1 MRSRSASTTAMG
13 TGVYMPFCNSLGSPH
28 VPYLFSSYLGG
39 DRRDLHSIAKF
50 SQAFDQAIFL
60 LVGGTTIEVI
70 AAEILICRPVL
81 EHVVDRGKDGGGDG
95 HDRLL
100 GAAPGFDAVELGLQ
114 VAVFLFYRRPGALH
128 QRGLEPGSSLAQA
141 IGSTLAGTLVVARTY
156 AGPRDEMCV
165 RRESAHVDPDLGDDD
180 VGAEVLDSWNRYYEV
195 DCGAKG
201 PKVRLHLRVH
211 RHGGGIESVD
221 LIEMKAQQEAMV
233 LRHPAAK
240 GLAEL
245 LRRRLH
251 PPIRKAGQLGGI
263 GFAGNQGLDHGAAA
277 LAH

>member
-28 VPYLFSSYLGG
+28 VPYLFSSYLGVN
-39 DRRDLHSIAKF
+39 RRDLHSIAKF

-141 IGSTLAGTLVVARTY
+141 LGSTLAGTLVV
-156 AGPRDEMCV
+156 
-165 RRESAHVDPDLGDDD
+165 
-180 VGAEVLDSWNRYYEV
+180 
-195 DCGAKG
+195 
-201 PKVRLHLRVH
+201 
-211 RHGGGIESVD
+211 
-221 LIEMKAQQEAMV
+221 
-233 LRHPAAK
+233 
-240 GLAEL
+240 
-245 LRRRLH
+245 
-251 PPIRKAGQLGGI
+251 
-263 GFAGNQGLDHGAAA
+263 
-277 LAH
+277 